1 MSDLFICNVLESLTI
16 DTHFRVWY
24 WPLHEIDRDDSF
36 HDDGCYLH
44 RDCEEML
51 DCEIAAVE
59 KGTSITL
66 VVSNVEDDCIVEAT
80 EVDSNYVVAFDV
92 GEPDCIHHIEVTKVG
107 VPPAETFCFG
117 TGDEDFYACPAKS
130 EIQIATTMVEQ
141 EDALKLY
148 AALGRWLRYKG
159 ENLA

>member
-1 MSDLFICNVLESLTI
+1 MNDRLICNVLESLTI

-36 HDDGCYLH
+36 HDDGSLY

-66 VVSNVEDDCIVEAT
+66 VVSNVEDDYIVEAT
-80 EVDSNYVVAFDV
+80 EVDSNCVVAFSV
-92 GEPDCIHHIEVTKVG
+92 GKPDCIHHIEVTKVG
-107 VPPAETFCFG
+107 APPAEEFCFG
-117 TGDEDFYACPAKS
+117 TGHEDFYACPAKS
-130 EIQIATTMVEQ
+130 EIQIATAMVGQ

-159 ENLA
+159 ENLT